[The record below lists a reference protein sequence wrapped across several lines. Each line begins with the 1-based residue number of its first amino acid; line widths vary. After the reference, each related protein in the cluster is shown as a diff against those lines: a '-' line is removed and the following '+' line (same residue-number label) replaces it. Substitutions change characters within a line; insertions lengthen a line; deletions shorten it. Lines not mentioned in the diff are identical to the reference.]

1 MRGKISLKFCLLTL
15 IFSTAFSVHS
25 VFAKPILNDDNIKQM
40 EASNL
45 SAIENI
51 EEKSSHNSQDL
62 GAPIEL
68 SIVKS
73 QKRYSGIFESEIY
86 DDKDE
91 LGNLVELETGEF
103 KKEPSVYLSASMGYM
118 SNTNILFSPV
128 KPIEEGIFNS
138 SVGVNAIPKISKN
151 LRLLLGIN
159 QGSIRYS
166 KFSVLSL
173 DFKNIS
179 AGLIWEANPRMTLSL
194 IGFGTALY
202 NFPANKEF
210 FSDLGVIANVRHDI
224 PINKNMLLSV
234 TAQSE
239 SHATTSGSN
248 FSTFS
253 SHYSH
258 SIGTNLK
265 AVVLPN
271 LNANLGYCIRF
282 DDYSYQRRNDINN
295 QVSLKLEYTISPQMI
310 IGYIAN
316 YDFNNS
322 SNRFSNY
329 GAFSTGLELSTLLPL
344 F

>member
-1 MRGKISLKFCLLTL
+1 MKGKISLNFCLIAL
-15 IFSTAFSVHS
+15 IFLTAFPVHS
-25 VFAKPILNDDNIKQM
+25 VVAKPILNDDIKQM

-45 SAIENI
+45 STVENT

-73 QKRYSGIFESEIY
+73 QNKHTSILEDGLY

-91 LGNLVELETGEF
+91 LGNLVELETGEA
-103 KKEPSVYLSASMGYM
+103 KKEPSVYLSASMGFM
-118 SNTNILFSPV
+118 SNKNILFSP
-128 KPIEEGIFNS
+128 KNPIEEGIFS
-138 SVGVNAIPKISKN
+138 TSVGVNAIPKIGKD
-151 LRLLLGIN
+151 LRLFLGIN

-173 DFKNIS
+173 DYKNIS
-179 AGLIWEANPRMTLSL
+179 TGLIWEANPRTTLSL

-210 FSDLGVIANVRHDI
+210 FSDLGVIANVQHDI
-224 PINKNMLLSV
+224 PINQNMLLSV

-248 FSTFS
+248 FSTSS

-265 AVVLPN
+265 AVLLPN
-271 LNANLGYCIRF
+271 LKADLGYRIRF

-295 QVSLKLEYTISPQMI
+295 QVSLKLEYAISPQMLL
-310 IGYIAN
+310 GYVAN
-316 YDFNNS
+316 YDFNS
-322 SNRFSNY
+322 STNRFSNY
-329 GAFSTGLELSTLLPL
+329 GAFSSGFELSTLMPL